1 MNIKPLRDNIIIVKE
16 EKSLTT
22 SSGII
27 LKTNDEADR
36 ARVVAIGP
44 DVVDVGVLIVE
55 IILAAAWL
63 YDHSRT
69 QRSLS
74 CVVCASWAVVIG

>member
-1 MNIKPLRDNIIIVKE
+1 MNIKPLRDNIIIIKE
-16 EKSLTT
+16 EKNLTT

-44 DVVDVGVLIVE
+44 DVVDVQVDDLVIVNWNKAQIIDRDSFRINVLEVIGVLE
-55 IILAAAWL
+55 
-63 YDHSRT
+63 D
-69 QRSLS
+69 
-74 CVVCASWAVVIG
+74 

>member
-1 MNIKPLRDNIIIVKE
+1 MNIKPLRDNIIIIRE

-44 DVVDVGVLIVE
+44 DVVDVQVDDLVIVNWNKAQIIDRDSFRINVLEVIGVLE
-55 IILAAAWL
+55 
-63 YDHSRT
+63 D
-69 QRSLS
+69 
-74 CVVCASWAVVIG
+74 

>member
-1 MNIKPLRDNIIIVKE
+1 MNIKPLRDNIIIIRE

-44 DVVDVGVLIVE
+44 DVVDVQVDDLVIVNWNKAQIIDRDSFRISVLEVIGVLE
-55 IILAAAWL
+55 
-63 YDHSRT
+63 D
-69 QRSLS
+69 
-74 CVVCASWAVVIG
+74 

>member
-1 MNIKPLRDNIIIVKE
+1 MNIKPLRDNIIIIKE

-44 DVVDVGVLIVE
+44 DVVDVQVDDLIIVNWNKAQIIDRDSFRINVLEVIGVLE
-55 IILAAAWL
+55 N
-63 YDHSRT
+63 
-69 QRSLS
+69 
-74 CVVCASWAVVIG
+74 

>member
-1 MNIKPLRDNIIIVKE
+1 MNIKPLRDNIIIIKE

-44 DVVDVGVLIVE
+44 DVVDVQVNDLVIVNWNKAQIIDRDNFRINVLEVIGVLE
-55 IILAAAWL
+55 
-63 YDHSRT
+63 D
-69 QRSLS
+69 
-74 CVVCASWAVVIG
+74 

>member
-44 DVVDVGVLIVE
+44 DVVDVQVDDLVIVNWNKAQIIDRDSFRINVLEVIGVLE
-55 IILAAAWL
+55 N
-63 YDHSRT
+63 
-69 QRSLS
+69 
-74 CVVCASWAVVIG
+74 

>member
-1 MNIKPLRDNIIIVKE
+1 MNIKPLRDNIIIIRE

-44 DVVDVGVLIVE
+44 DVVDVQVDDLVIVNWNKAQIIDRDSFRINVLEVIGVLE
-55 IILAAAWL
+55 N
-63 YDHSRT
+63 
-69 QRSLS
+69 
-74 CVVCASWAVVIG
+74 

>member
-44 DVVDVGVLIVE
+44 DVVDVQVNDLVIVNWNKAQIIDRDSFRINVLEVIGVLE
-55 IILAAAWL
+55 
-63 YDHSRT
+63 D
-69 QRSLS
+69 
-74 CVVCASWAVVIG
+74 

>member
-36 ARVVAIGP
+36 ARVIAIGP
-44 DVVDVGVLIVE
+44 DVVDVQVDDLVIVNWNKAQIIDRDNFRISVLEVIGVLE
-55 IILAAAWL
+55 
-63 YDHSRT
+63 D
-69 QRSLS
+69 
-74 CVVCASWAVVIG
+74 

>member
-44 DVVDVGVLIVE
+44 DVVDVQVDDLVIVNWNKAQIIDRDNFRINVLEVIGVLE
-55 IILAAAWL
+55 
-63 YDHSRT
+63 D
-69 QRSLS
+69 
-74 CVVCASWAVVIG
+74 

>member
-44 DVVDVGVLIVE
+44 DVVDVQVDNLVIVNWNKAQIIDRDSFRISVLEVIGVLE
-55 IILAAAWL
+55 
-63 YDHSRT
+63 D
-69 QRSLS
+69 
-74 CVVCASWAVVIG
+74 

>member
-44 DVVDVGVLIVE
+44 DVVDVQVDDLVIVNWNKAQIIDRDSFRISVLEVIGVLE
-55 IILAAAWL
+55 
-63 YDHSRT
+63 D
-69 QRSLS
+69 
-74 CVVCASWAVVIG
+74 

>member
-1 MNIKPLRDNIIIVKE
+1 MNIKPLRDNIIIIKE

-44 DVVDVGVLIVE
+44 DVVDVQVDDLVIVNWNKAQIIDRDNFRINVLEVIGVLE
-55 IILAAAWL
+55 
-63 YDHSRT
+63 D
-69 QRSLS
+69 
-74 CVVCASWAVVIG
+74 

>member
-1 MNIKPLRDNIIIVKE
+1 MNIKPLRDNIIIIKE

-44 DVVDVGVLIVE
+44 DVVDVQVDDLVIVNWNKAQIIDRDSFRINVLEVIGVLE
-55 IILAAAWL
+55 
-63 YDHSRT
+63 D
-69 QRSLS
+69 
-74 CVVCASWAVVIG
+74 

>member
-44 DVVDVGVLIVE
+44 DVVDVQVDDLVIVNWNKAQIIDRDSFRINVLEVIGVLE
-55 IILAAAWL
+55 
-63 YDHSRT
+63 D
-69 QRSLS
+69 
-74 CVVCASWAVVIG
+74 

>member
-1 MNIKPLRDNIIIVKE
+1 MNIKPLRDNIIIIKE

-44 DVVDVGVLIVE
+44 DVVDVQVDDLVIVNWNKAQIIDRDSFKINVLEVIGVLE
-55 IILAAAWL
+55 
-63 YDHSRT
+63 D
-69 QRSLS
+69 
-74 CVVCASWAVVIG
+74 

>member
-44 DVVDVGVLIVE
+44 DVVDVQVNDLVIVNWNKAQIIDRDNFRINVLEVIGVLE
-55 IILAAAWL
+55 
-63 YDHSRT
+63 D
-69 QRSLS
+69 
-74 CVVCASWAVVIG
+74 